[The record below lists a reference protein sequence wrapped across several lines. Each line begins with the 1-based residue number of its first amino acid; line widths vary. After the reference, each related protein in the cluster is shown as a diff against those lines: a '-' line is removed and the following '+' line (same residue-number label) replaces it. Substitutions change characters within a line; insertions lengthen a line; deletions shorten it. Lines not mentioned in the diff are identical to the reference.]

1 MNINFEELS
10 EKLYAAVI
18 CDALDSMGYYEQSPR
33 IQLAGYTTQAPLMGR
48 CKTTLWVDMYHTD
61 PNPYDLE
68 LKAVDSC
75 QPGDVVIAAAGGSV
89 RSGIWGELLST
100 AARNAG
106 CRGAIVHGAIRDV
119 KKMAE
124 MEFPVYATST
134 CIYDSQ
140 NRQRVVDIDVPV
152 QIEGVLIQPGDLVFA
167 DEDGVVFIPKSI
179 EAEVLQRALEKVTAE
194 NVTRD
199 AIKAGM
205 KATEAYAKYG
215 VL

>member
-1 MNINFEELS
+1 MKINFEELS
-10 EKLYAAVI
+10 ATLYAAVI
-18 CDALDSMGYYEQSPR
+18 CDALDSMGYFEQSPR
-33 IQLAGYTTQAPLMGR
+33 IPLTGFTTSAPLMGR
-48 CKTTLWVDMYHTD
+48 CKTTLWADMYHVD
-61 PNPYDLE
+61 PKPYELE

-75 QPGDVVIAAAGGSV
+75 QTGEVLIAAAGGSV

-106 CRGAIVHGAIRDV
+106 CRGAVVHGAIRDV
-119 KKMAE
+119 QKMRDL
-124 MEFPVYATST
+124 EFPVYASAK

-140 NRQRVVDIDVPV
+140 NRQRVIDIDIPV
-152 QIEGVLIQPGDLVFA
+152 QIDRVVIHPGDIVFA
-167 DEDGVVFIPKSI
+167 DEDGVVFIPKSV
-179 EAEVLQRALEKVTAE
+179 EEEVLQRALEKVTAE

-205 KATEAYAKYG
+205 KATAAYEKYG

>member
-18 CDALDSMGYYEQSPR
+18 CDALDSMGYFEQSPR
-33 IQLAGYTTQAPLMGR
+33 IQLTGYTTATPLMGR
-48 CKTTLWVDMYHTD
+48 CKTTLWADMYHID
-61 PNPYDLE
+61 PNPYELE
-68 LKAVDSC
+68 LQAVDSC
-75 QPGDVVIAAAGGSV
+75 QTGEVFIAAAGGSL

-106 CRGAIVHGAIRDV
+106 CRGALVHGAIRDV
-119 KKMAE
+119 QKMRD
-124 MEFPVYATST
+124 MGFSVYASSK

-140 NRQRVVDIDVPV
+140 NRQRVVDMDIPV
-152 QIEGVLIQPGDLVFA
+152 QIDGVRVQPGDIVFA
-167 DEDGVVFIPKSI
+167 DEDGVVFIPKSV
-179 EAEVLQRALEKVTAE
+179 EVEVLERALEKVTAE

-205 KATEAYAKYG
+205 KATAAYEKYG